1 MNSRV
6 YDSIKEQLQKILQEK
21 YNTTVE
27 LVWSKPPSSDLGDIS
42 FPLFNV
48 AKETSR
54 SPQDIGQELIGSF
67 SKTNI
72 VEKIELKGGFLNLF
86 LNRSE
91 FTKSILLEII
101 SSETYGKS
109 DARKNERII
118 VEHTSA
124 NPISPLHIGNIRN
137 SILGDVIGRM
147 YKFLGAAVNFR
158 YYVNDLGRQIGP
170 VIIGY
175 FLLKNE
181 KIEPDSKV
189 DIWIG
194 KIYALM
200 NTFYEI
206 FIVKK
211 DIEKLAIKPM
221 TKKSY
226 YGIDEADIEYYESE
240 LNKVSEDQQ
249 QKERIIKQ
257 LHKLNRVQNSLKE
270 KLPQLYRNLKDL
282 LDSKTEDLE
291 EITNSYLASYFEGQ
305 DELIKKKFREVTES
319 TMSGHSETLKL
330 YNIQHDDFDWESE
343 VAWSGEVDKILSQLD
358 ANGFLR
364 HDGKALLIKNDLI
377 ASQLGFKEKN
387 NIKHEIPDLILVN
400 SEGVALYPCRDIAYH
415 LNKLEKFDANYCI
428 NVIGKD
434 QQLAQLSVRTALY
447 GLEEKEKADSIL
459 HYDYEIVTLEGEKMA
474 GREFEYVTCDE
485 LLELAKIEVD
495 EILESRN
502 YSPET
507 KKEIASKVSISSI
520 RYSILKIDPQKAVDI
535 IVKKAVDPN
544 ENSGPFL
551 QYSYARALN
560 ILEKAPEK
568 DIDADNI
575 IKSAKN
581 INFTIKNDAEWK
593 IINLMEELPHVISR
607 ALELLKPD
615 TIANYAFSLA
625 SAFHKFYDAC
635 PVLQAEDK
643 ESLETRIAIVHSFAK
658 SLESLFEVMG
668 IDTLEKM

>member
-1 MNSRV
+1 MNSRI
-6 YDSIKEQLQKILQEK
+6 YDSIKEQLQEILLKK
-21 YNTTVE
+21 YKVTTE
-27 LVWSKPPSSDLGDIS
+27 LVWSKPHTSDLGDIS

-48 AKETSR
+48 AKETSK
-54 SPQDIGQELIGSF
+54 SPQDVGQELISNL
-67 SKTNI
+67 SKTEI
-72 VEKIELKGGFLNLF
+72 IEKVELKGGFLNIF
-86 LNRSE
+86 LNQNE
-91 FTKSILLEII
+91 FTKLTLLNIV
-101 SSETYGKS
+101 STDVYGKS
-109 DARKNERII
+109 NSRKDERVI

-147 YKFLGAAVNFR
+147 YRFLGAAVNFR
-158 YYVNDLGRQIGP
+158 YYVNDLGRQIAP

-175 FLLKNE
+175 FLLKE
-181 KIEPDSKV
+181 KKIKPDTKI

-206 FIVKK
+206 YLAKK
-211 DIEKLAIKPM
+211 EIEKLSIKPISE
-221 TKKSY
+221 KSSY
-226 YGIDEADIEYYESE
+226 VIDEAELEYYESE
-240 LNKVSEDQQ
+240 LEKLDTAKQ
-249 QKERIIKQ
+249 QKERIVKQ
-257 LHKLNRVQNSLKE
+257 LRKLNRVQNSLKV
-270 KLPQLYRNLKDL
+270 KLPQLYLHLKNL
-282 LDSKTEDLE
+282 LDLKIEDLE
-291 EITNSYLASYFEGQ
+291 ELVNSHLAAYFDGR
-305 DELIKKKFREVTES
+305 DEVIKKKFREVTES
-319 TMSGHSETLKL
+319 TMSGHTETLNL
-330 YNIQHDDFDWESE
+330 YNIHHEVFDWESE

-358 ANGFLR
+358 VNGFLR
-364 HDGKALLIKNDLI
+364 HDGQALLLRNDII
-377 ASQLGFKEKN
+377 ASQLGFKEKY

-415 LNKLEKFDANYCI
+415 LNKLEKFNANYCI

-447 GLEEKEKADSIL
+447 GLGEKEKADSIL

-485 LLELAKIEVD
+485 LLEFAKNEID
-495 EILESRN
+495 NILENRD
-502 YSPET
+502 YTPEI
-507 KKEIASKVSISSI
+507 KKVISSKVSTSSI

-568 DIDADNI
+568 DIDVNEI
-575 IKSAKN
+575 IKSAKD
-581 INFTIKNDAEWK
+581 INYSIKNEAEWR
-593 IINLMEELPHVISR
+593 IVNLMEELPFVISR
-607 ALELLKPD
+607 ALEQLKPD
-615 TIANYAFSLA
+615 TVANYAFSLA

-643 ESLETRIAIVHSFAK
+643 NSLDTRVTIVHSFAK